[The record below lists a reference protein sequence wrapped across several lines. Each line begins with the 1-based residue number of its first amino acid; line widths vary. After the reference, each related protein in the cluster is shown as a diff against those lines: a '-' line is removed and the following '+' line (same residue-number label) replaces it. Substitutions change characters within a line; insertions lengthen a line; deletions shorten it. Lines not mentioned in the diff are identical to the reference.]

1 VNVLVSFPGS
11 ERVTAR
17 QQARRQPRAR
27 SRTAARHGFL
37 PVPATPLI
45 GREPDL
51 ATVQAALADGG
62 VAAARL
68 MTLVGAPGTGKTRLA
83 IAAAER
89 LAEAFEDGV
98 YFVDLT
104 TLTDVEAVPAVIA
117 HALGATYRG
126 HRPMSLEETLKRAL
140 RDRHVLLVL
149 DNFEVVL
156 QAGTLV
162 EELLAACSRLRV
174 VATSRA
180 FADGFRTA
188 V

>member
-1 VNVLVSFPGS
+1 VNVLVSFPGA
-11 ERVTAR
+11 ERATAR
-17 QQARRQPRAR
+17 QEVRRQPRAR
-27 SRTAARHGFL
+27 SRTATRHGFL

-51 ATVQAALADGG
+51 AIVRGALEDGG

-89 LAEAFEDGV
+89 LVETYEDGV
-98 YFVDLT
+98 YFVDLM
-104 TLTDVEAVPAVIA
+104 TLTDAEAVPAVIA
-117 HALGATYRG
+117 HTLGATYRG
-126 HRPMSLEETLKRAL
+126 RRPMSLEQTLKRAL

-156 QAGTLV
+156 DAG
-162 EELLAACSRLRV
+162 
-174 VATSRA
+174 A
-180 FADGFRTA
+180 FVDS
-188 V
+188 